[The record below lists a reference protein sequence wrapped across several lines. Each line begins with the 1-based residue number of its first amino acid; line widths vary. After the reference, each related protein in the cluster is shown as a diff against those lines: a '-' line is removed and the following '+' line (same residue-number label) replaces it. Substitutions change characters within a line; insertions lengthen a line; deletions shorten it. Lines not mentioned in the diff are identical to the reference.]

1 MYICI
6 YIYLYFYLI
15 YIHLPHDIPQ
25 CLLVTCSLLH
35 LHWFMLPW
43 NTFLSLNPAKQQQP
57 PVVWGTLFRQ
67 TFKVLEI
74 LVIILVHELHDLV
87 IQKNIRKCVDILT
100 LLMKNDLSMTVP
112 QAKIQRWP
120 GFKWLL
126 ILNVNK
132 HNKDSLAIYW
142 DQLKM
147 CYSNFIVEFI

>member
-1 MYICI
+1 MYIYICTYIYICI
-6 YIYLYFYLI
+6 SIYLYFYLIYI

-43 NTFLSLNPAKQQQP
+43 HVFIVESSEATTTQP

-74 LVIILVHELHDLV
+74 LGIILVHDLV

-100 LLMKNDLSMTVP
+100 LL
-112 QAKIQRWP
+112 IQRLVDD
-120 GFKWLL
+120 GTASQNSTLAR
-126 ILNVNK
+126 IQMIINGNK
-132 HNKDSLAIYW
+132 HNKGSLAIYW

-147 CYSNFIVEFI
+147 C